1 MNVPQC
7 VVRVLLPTRV
17 SNGQVVQVASPGA
30 RGYLPV
36 EDAERAEKEGKV
48 EIIARPAPAP
58 PPPPVEE
65 KVEEKVEEPPKK
77 KPRRPR
83 AKVESV
89 FPEIYD

>member
-30 RGYLPV
+30 LGYLPV

-48 EIIARPAPAP
+48 EIIVRPAPS
-58 PPPPVEE
+58 PPPVEE